1 MNHQMLKRIS
11 RFVTYQIDQEQID
24 ESSNRLAN
32 QQIRYL
38 ALNASPMCCRA
49 ALLFSRTAPRR
60 ASLRPVRRAAGPM
73 CRPAGRRPRSSLRGW
88 PGGGRSPP
96 AVLRVVHWCS
106 VPSGAERRRSAAGA
120 ACGGRWRL
128 GSPRS
133 PSGTRGA
140 GSPGRRG
147 RWRLRAAA
155 WGLDGVAGAVRW
167 GLGTWGGRVGVSGW

>member
-1 MNHQMLKRIS
+1 VNHQMLKRIS

-120 ACGGRWRL
+120 ATVGGWSGVRWAVAAGESKVAVGDSGGREPGADGGCGL
-128 GSPRS
+128 GS
-133 PSGTRGA
+133 
-140 GSPGRRG
+140 GR
-147 RWRLRAAA
+147 
-155 WGLDGVAGAVRW
+155 AVRW
-167 GLGTWGGRVGVSGW
+167 GGRLGGIGVTG